1 MKTFF
6 ARVIAAALISFPALA
21 QESPDSRPPVLGRL
35 DREPR
40 FEQVFGQRM
49 AYYEFGVRHRGR
61 GPTLILIPH
70 LAWDSNAWASNVG
83 ELGASY
89 HVIAIDPLG
98 HGRSDKPLLE
108 YKMDTWTDTI
118 AEFVRRRRLERA
130 VFGGAGMGGA
140 LSVQMA
146 LDYPGLV
153 SGIIVAASNSG
164 PGEHTGAAP
173 ASGPHGPSLAGARN
187 YLVDNFYDDS
197 LITDDVVRARFEYR
211 LRASDGYVIQR
222 HLADHRAPYS
232 VDELSRI
239 AVPALFPWCRD
250 DTVTP
255 LRWGE
260 EFARALPNGRLA
272 VLERCGHFPNME
284 QPAQFNAAVLEFLA
298 ALARDDGPV
307 ESGPPSRHQ

>member
-1 MKTFF
+1 MKIVLTALVVATLTWGPAH
-6 ARVIAAALISFPALA
+6 AR
-21 QESPDSRPPVLGRL
+21 ESTRHRQPLLGTL
-35 DREPR
+35 GQEPR

-49 AYYEFGVRHRGR
+49 AYYEYGARHRGR

-83 ELGASY
+83 ELGARY
-89 HVIAIDPLG
+89 HVIAVDPLG
-98 HGRSDKPLLE
+98 HGRSDKPMLD

-118 AEFVRRRRLERA
+118 AEFVRRRHLGRA

-146 LDYPGLV
+146 LDHPRLV

-164 PGEHTGAAP
+164 PGEHAGAARP
-173 ASGPHGPSLAGARN
+173 SGPYGPSLAGTRN
-187 YLVDNFYDDS
+187 YLLDNFYDDS
-197 LITDDVVRARFEYR
+197 LVTEEVVRARFEYR
-211 LRASDGYVIQR
+211 LRANDGYVIQR

-232 VDELSRI
+232 VDELARI
-239 AVPALFPWCRD
+239 TVPALFPWCRD

-255 LRWGE
+255 LGWGE
-260 EFARALPNGRLA
+260 DFARALPHGRLV

-284 QPAQFNAAVLEFLA
+284 QPEQFNAAVLAFLA
-298 ALARDDGPV
+298 SLPTR
-307 ESGPPSRHQ
+307 